1 MIDIP
6 QKFDKFQYAHRY
18 IGFIVAVFKG
28 YSKDQGGRNAA
39 LITYYMFMSLFPLL
53 LWLSIIANWLN
64 QYYPG
69 VSSSLIHGATNYFP
83 VFGQQLFKI
92 SHAAHRSLLGMI
104 IPGLVAIYGARG
116 TAITFQSIV
125 NDIWGISK
133 ADRKGFPSSW
143 LRGVAIVLIGGSGF
157 IITAIFTSWAFGHG
171 HGLLLRVVAAIVS
184 ITLLSG
190 VFLAVLKLSL
200 STKTKL
206 KELLSGAVLMSIALS
221 TLQMIGGF
229 VVTHDLK
236 HYTDAYTALFATT
249 LGLLAWIYAEA
260 QIILYSIEVTAVVN
274 KRSWPIKLFT
284 Q

>member
-6 QKFDKFQYAHRY
+6 KKFDEFQYRHRY
-18 IGFIVAVFKG
+18 IGFIVAVVKG

-64 QYYPG
+64 QYHPG
-69 VSSSLIHGATNYFP
+69 ASSSLIHGATAYFP
-83 VFGQQLFKI
+83 VLGQQLFKI
-92 SHAAHRSLLGMI
+92 SHGAHRSIAGMI

-116 TAITFQSIV
+116 TAMTFQGIV
-125 NDIWGISK
+125 NDIWGIPK
-133 ADRKGFPSSW
+133 ADRKGFPGSW

-171 HGLLLRVVAAIVS
+171 HGLLLRVLAAIVS

-200 STKTKL
+200 STKIKL
-206 KELLSGAVLMSIALS
+206 KGLISGAVLMSITLS
-221 TLQMIGGF
+221 ALQMIGGF
-229 VVTHDLK
+229 IVTHDLK

-249 LGLLAWIYAEA
+249 LGLLAWIYVEA
-260 QIILYSIEVTAVVN
+260 QILLYSIELTAVVN
-274 KRSWPIKLFT
+274 RGSWPRRLFE
-284 Q
+284 